1 MIIGLKTVTSR
12 LKTAVAL
19 SVAATLMALVVAAA
33 DMISARGIGT
43 CMSVPGRVIVVVSAL
58 TGCAKTSVGVAD
70 SF

>member
-1 MIIGLKTVTSR
+1 LIIGLKTVTSR

-43 CMSVPGRVIVVVSAL
+43 SISVPGRTSVVVSAL
-58 TGCAKTSVGVAD
+58 TGCAKTSVGVVD